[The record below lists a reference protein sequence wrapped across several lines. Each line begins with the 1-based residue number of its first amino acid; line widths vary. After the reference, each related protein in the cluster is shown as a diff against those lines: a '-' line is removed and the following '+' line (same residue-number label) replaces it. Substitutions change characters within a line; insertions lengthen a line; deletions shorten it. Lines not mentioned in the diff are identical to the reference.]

1 MGALS
6 IVIVPAASAV
16 PLIYEQ
22 VIDGVVANRFD
33 IQALYIPSVGLVGN
47 GVREGSPPT
56 MYDDAAF
63 IAGQVNDLADAG
75 RDILLVMHSYGGT
88 AGTQS
93 AQGLSK
99 IERQKQGKTGGI
111 VGLAYMTCLV
121 PELGKPASSR
131 ATTPPKDAKPL
142 MAMGGDGWFYYPDA
156 SLVAT
161 RVFSDM
167 PFEEG
172 LKWGKELVKHS
183 AASFGSPLTY
193 AGYKDLPVSYLV
205 CEDDLSITAETQRS
219 QIDMIERE
227 SGNTVDVTSI
237 QAGHVPPI
245 SAPQDVIKWILHV
258 ATKYAMP

>member
-22 VIDGVVANRFD
+22 VIDGVVANGYD
-33 IQALYIPSVGLVGN
+33 TQVLHIPSVGLVDN
-47 GVREGSPPT
+47 GVRKGSPPT

-63 IAGQVNDLADAG
+63 IAGHVNDLADAG

-99 IERQKQGKTGGI
+99 SERQKHGKTGGI

-121 PELGKPASSR
+121 PELDKPASSR

-142 MAMGGDGWFYYPDA
+142 MAMGVSSQSDTSRNFQ
-156 SLVAT
+156 
-161 RVFSDM
+161 VFTD
-167 PFEEG
+167 
-172 LKWGKELVKHS
+172 
-183 AASFGSPLTY
+183 
-193 AGYKDLPVSYLV
+193 
-205 CEDDLSITAETQRS
+205 SITAT
-219 QIDMIERE
+219 
-227 SGNTVDVTSI
+227 G
-237 QAGHVPPI
+237 
-245 SAPQDVIKWILHV
+245 
-258 ATKYAMP
+258 